1 MQSADLSQ
9 IIKAEA
15 IRLGF
20 FNCGIAATKSL
31 EEDTNFHKEWLEKG
45 MNAGMTYL
53 ERNQQV
59 RNNPEMLVENA
70 KSIIVVLF
78 NYFSL
83 EKPKDTT
90 APKISKYAYSVDY
103 HYVIKNK
110 LNELVKFIQ
119 ELKPEMQARVF
130 TDSAPIFERRWA
142 QLAGLG
148 WIGRNTCLITK
159 SQGSFFFI
167 GEIVTDLELKYD
179 APFSNDYCGT
189 CNRCINA
196 CPTAAINSDKSINS
210 NLCISYQTI
219 ENRGELPESLRNKM
233 QNQIFGCD
241 ICQDVCP
248 LNKKSVPTTA
258 ESFRANSEIFNLTLE
273 NWKDLQPS
281 TYKEIFKNSP
291 IERIGYQGLKRNIKF
306 ILD

>member
-248 LNKKSVPTTA
+248 WNKKSVPTTA